1 MKSGTMPSSFVTEL
15 HKQGYIAKPIA
26 TVQMGNPFG
35 DEKYIGQFVIG
46 DVIANMTQHDFTKHK
61 NNDARQNRIWQL
73 ELDQF
78 QINGK
83 QQTSVTKFAAVDPS
97 ALMSIPYLDWP
108 LYTSSFI

>member
-61 NNDARQNRIWQL
+61 NNDARQNIP
-73 ELDQF
+73 DQR
-78 QINGK
+78 
-83 QQTSVTKFAAVDPS
+83 QTTNLCDKVCSN
-97 ALMSIPYLDWP
+97 
-108 LYTSSFI
+108 